1 MLIFSTWIILDV
13 MVLHIS
19 SGVTRSSYDAMV
31 RWRILTPPADP
42 RIVVIDIDE
51 ASLAKMAGEFGRW
64 PWPRDTLATVLDHLE
79 KQAPLAIVWD
89 IVFADADKL
98 NPGGDAAFNAAV
110 ARSTRSHFSVIRLP
124 SHNDTASQLDQNA
137 LPGLWLSGRPLRTI
151 STTSTATVALIA
163 PALPAVASSKL
174 GFANGYPDS
183 DGVLRRY
190 RYSEQLPDGSEI
202 QSTPLSVWRA
212 LDPQGY
218 AQFVRSDLNNTM
230 NKEQLIVWRAPR
242 HEYTRLSFA
251 DVFRRIETGQNPSGL
266 FDFKGKI
273 VLIGST
279 APSLHD
285 IHPTPLSATNPGLLV
300 LATVTDNLL
309 NGHFTHELPRWLQV
323 ALTIALCAGIAVLM
337 RFRSVVAVDPTLLL
351 FAVPAAL
358 LGISY
363 ASLNGLPVYLDLQL
377 AASLV
382 LIFMGVLRYWIS
394 LRRDYWCSAPRV
406 IGTTVVWPWQR
417 ATPWTETAIDR
428 LIELVQT
435 HAPNC
440 RLILLDHAA
449 TWPRR
454 LRWPELACYVAIAGP
469 QAELINARDKMR
481 LTLFRLAQRSLEPI
495 VVGAPISRE
504 HLAHTALVGW
514 ARLQNSGIKKHA
526 DSTT

>member
-1 MLIFSTWIILDV
+1 MLIFSTWVILDV
-13 MVLHIS
+13 MVLHLS
-19 SGVTRSSYDAMV
+19 SGVARSSYDAMV
-31 RWRILTPPADP
+31 RWRILAPPADP

-51 ASLAKMAGEFGRW
+51 ASLAKMAAEFGRW

-79 KQAPLAIVWD
+79 SQAPLAIVWD

-110 ARSTRSHFSVIRLP
+110 TRSKRSHFSVIRLP
-124 SHNDTASQLDQNA
+124 AHNDAASQLSQHV
-137 LPGLWLSGRPLRTI
+137 LPGLWLPDRQPLVSSSI
-151 STTSTATVALIA
+151 PTATVALIA
-163 PALPAVASSKL
+163 PALPAVSASRL
-174 GFANGYPDS
+174 GYANGYPDS

-190 RYSEQLPDGSEI
+190 RYAEKLPDGSQI

-218 AQFVRSDLNNTM
+218 AQRERSDANSLM
-230 NKEQLIVWRAPR
+230 DKEQLIVWRAQQS
-242 HEYTRLSFA
+242 EYTRLSFA
-251 DVFRRIETGQNPSGL
+251 DVFQRIETGQSPSGP

-285 IHPTPLSATNPGLLV
+285 IHPTPLSPTSPGLLV

-309 NGHFTHELPRWLQV
+309 NGHFTHEFPRWLQV
-323 ALTIALCAGIAVLM
+323 ALTIALCGSVAVLM
-337 RFRSVVAVDPTLLL
+337 RFRSVVAIDPTLLL
-351 FAVPAAL
+351 VAVPASL
-358 LGISY
+358 LAISY
-363 ASLNGLPVYLDLQL
+363 ASLNGLPIYLDFQL

-406 IGTTVVWPWQR
+406 LGTTVVWPWQR
-417 ATPWTETAIDR
+417 STPWTETAIDR

-514 ARLQNSGIKKHA
+514 ASLQNSGIKKHA
-526 DSTT
+526 ETST